1 MIPKD
6 EMKEMNETLSEVA
19 KMKAH
24 FELLKQAIKKN
35 LGLNYSGNALRI
47 EDDRLILEIMEMI
60 EPETMREILA
70 NLKSED
76 EASKMAEVACDKED
90 DNG

>member
-6 EMKEMNETLSEVA
+6 EMKEMSDTLSEVA

-24 FELLKQAIKKN
+24 FDLLRQAIKRN
-35 LGLNYSGNALRI
+35 LGLNYAGNGLRI
-47 EDDRLILEIMEMI
+47 EDDRLILEVMEMI
-60 EPETMREILA
+60 EPDDMREIFE

-76 EASKMAEVACDKED
+76 EASKLAEVACGKED